1 MTGED
6 WRPRPIYLPDAHLP
20 NSAEPVW
27 TCRQCRTPWPCPTA
41 EPYLTRGQC
50 STCGSPTYW
59 DTNLPRQWHL
69 GPRCY
74 TAADAL
80 RAEAEELHQHHQRNP
95 NYPPS
100 HYYPDKP
107 RRRRR
112 QRPPYDHTPSR
123 PGDIEPGTTL
133 WVSPGGLH
141 PGWGDIHHLAILTA
155 HGRPKCEVWVWLD
168 STVHLVR
175 PEYLILDISP
185 IRNAARVAGVTTF
198 RQQPGRPSP
207 LLPEWQWIK
216 WTVDRHLQ
224 HREQHA
230 PPPPTTE
237 AVQEPLFAS

>member
-1 MTGED
+1 MTGEA

-50 STCGSPTYW
+50 ASCGSPTYW
-59 DTNLPRQWHL
+59 DTKRPRNWHL

-74 TAADAL
+74 TPADAL

-95 NYPPS
+95 RYPPS

-123 PGDIEPGTTL
+123 PRRHRTRHHPVGQPRRTAPGMGRHPPPGDPDHTRTPEVRGVGLARQHRPHGPARAP
-133 WVSPGGLH
+133 SPGHLPH
-141 PGWGDIHHLAILTA
+141 PQRRPRGRRDHLPSAAQT
-155 HGRPKCEVWVWLD
+155 
-168 STVHLVR
+168 
-175 PEYLILDISP
+175 PESAP
-185 IRNAARVAGVTTF
+185 ARVAVDQVDRG
-198 RQQPGRPSP
+198 PSP
-207 LLPEWQWIK
+207 P
-216 WTVDRHLQ
+216 
-224 HREQHA
+224 A
-230 PPPPTTE
+230 P
-237 AVQEPLFAS
+237 